1 VKLSAKQRAQLLAAG
16 ELYDGKDL
24 SAEDRLRFFGSTL
37 EIHEIA
43 DDEGEPAYDVF
54 MYMAD
59 DGTVFRAGTTEVV
72 AWYVQSGLD
81 CDDVALYEALQ
92 DAMRRG

>member
-1 VKLSAKQRAQLLAAG
+1 
-16 ELYDGKDL
+16 
-24 SAEDRLRFFGSTL
+24 
-37 EIHEIA
+37 
-43 DDEGEPAYDVF
+43 